1 MSKPA
6 YVYKICIAG
15 ESAVG
20 KTSTIIRW
28 CEGFFRQEYQSTMG
42 VQHYSRIVEVGDT
55 APTVVKM
62 MIWDLAGQ
70 DIFKHLRAS
79 FYDGAKG
86 IVMMFDVTRQETFG
100 SIPKWIKEAIGH
112 IGGSVPYVIVGN
124 KVDLVPDE
132 TEFFGAS
139 DYAESLGVPLIL
151 TSAKTGDNVDD
162 LFQQIGN
169 LVHKSAQADLQ
180 TDKKWIE

>member
-15 ESAVG
+15 DSAVG

-42 VQHYSRIVEVGDT
+42 VQHYSRIVEVGKET
-55 APTVVKM
+55 PIAVKM

-79 FYDGAKG
+79 FYEGAKG

-100 SIPKWIKEAIGH
+100 SMPKWIREAMGYVGTTI
-112 IGGSVPYVIVGN
+112 PYMIVGN
-124 KVDLVPDE
+124 KSDLVPGE
-132 TEFFGAS
+132 TEYFGAKK
-139 DYAESLGVPLIL
+139 YAESLGVEFLL
-151 TSAKTGDNVDD
+151 TSAKTGENVND

-169 LVHKSAQADLQ
+169 LVHEKAQAEIGSER
-180 TDKKWIE
+180 KWIE

>member
-6 YVYKICIAG
+6 YVYKICVAG

-28 CEGFFRQEYQSTMG
+28 CEGFFRQEYQSTVG
-42 VQHYSRIVEVGDT
+42 VHHYSRIVEVGGSS
-55 APTVVKM
+55 PTVVKM

-70 DIFKHLRAS
+70 DIFKPLRAS

-100 SIPKWIKEAIGH
+100 SIPKWIKEALGYIGRD
-112 IGGSVPYVIVGN
+112 VPYVIVGN
-124 KVDLVPDE
+124 KADLVPDE
-132 TEFFGAS
+132 SKFFGAS
-139 DYAESLGVPLIL
+139 EYAKSLGVPFIL
-151 TSAKTGDNVDD
+151 TSAKAGTNIED

-169 LVHKSAQADLQ
+169 LVHDRAQAEIKSD
-180 TDKKWIE
+180 TKWID